1 VLRFDE
7 KLGTWDFL
15 GSNQTVVSAQRI
27 QQGQDRQQAAGLSL
41 DKVLDPEAFLK
52 HDAPSATVTPN
63 CTAGTFLNL
72 TSSRCVACSA
82 GRSSPAGAVDSS
94 ECSCAGGSYYDAA
107 SDLCVCPEGRIFAAG
122 TTGLSGCLCAVQ
134 GVFTNCDLNA
144 LLGEHAPHSVY
155 VAEAWNGS
163 ALVDLSGN
171 GRHAVLMAGTVASA
185 AASGDG
191 AANAVTSISGTT
203 ATKLL
208 WPESSIPSTFTVCSV
223 TRYTG
228 GGMGR
233 ILQCLASPTQS
244 MDWLHG
250 HESSKRGVA
259 YYSSGSWLTSPANHG
274 VVDDW
279 LVMCGTNTGA
289 TAPGNIILDQVQIGM
304 ADGGNGG
311 GRLNTGYFAAS
322 DWALHSLLIWDYSMG
337 TTDMKRVTA
346 ALREILDTDTYGQ
359 TLV

>member
-1 VLRFDE
+1 MN
-7 KLGTWDFL
+7 
-15 GSNQTVVSAQRI
+15 S
-27 QQGQDRQQAAGLSL
+27 
-41 DKVLDPEAFLK
+41 
-52 HDAPSATVTPN
+52 
-63 CTAGTFLNL
+63 
-72 TSSRCVACSA
+72 TSSLCVACPP
-82 GRSSPAGAVDSS
+82 GLTSP
-94 ECSCAGGSYYDAA
+94 GGSTTLWA
-107 SDLCVCPEGRIFAAG
+107 CVCP
-122 TTGLSGCLCAVQ
+122 SP
-134 GVFTNCDLNA
+134 GVFTNCRLNE
-144 LLGEHAPHSVY
+144 LLVERVPHSVY

-163 ALVDLSGN
+163 ALLDLSGN
-171 GRHAVLMAGTVASA
+171 GRHALLTEGTVATA
-185 AASGDG
+185 AASGHG
-191 AANAVTSISGTT
+191 VANAVTFISGNT
-203 ATKLL
+203 ATKML
-208 WPESSIPSTFTVCSV
+208 WPENSIPSTFTVCSV

>member
-1 VLRFDE
+1 MPAFGRGWEGSVHLSGMQHRSLMEEGGRVAEGGEGLDGRSDVARELARRRAIRRVDVRTGLGPRAAAAVWDRARSASVLRFDE

-134 GVFTNCDLNA
+134 GVFTNCD
-144 LLGEHAPHSVY
+144 
-155 VAEAWNGS
+155 
-163 ALVDLSGN
+163 
-171 GRHAVLMAGTVASA
+171 
-185 AASGDG
+185 
-191 AANAVTSISGTT
+191 
-203 ATKLL
+203 
-208 WPESSIPSTFTVCSV
+208 
-223 TRYTG
+223 
-228 GGMGR
+228 
-233 ILQCLASPTQS
+233 
-244 MDWLHG
+244 
-250 HESSKRGVA
+250 
-259 YYSSGSWLTSPANHG
+259 
-274 VVDDW
+274 
-279 LVMCGTNTGA
+279 
-289 TAPGNIILDQVQIGM
+289 
-304 ADGGNGG
+304 
-311 GRLNTGYFAAS
+311 
-322 DWALHSLLIWDYSMG
+322 
-337 TTDMKRVTA
+337 
-346 ALREILDTDTYGQ
+346 
-359 TLV
+359 

>member
-1 VLRFDE
+1 M
-7 KLGTWDFL
+7 K
-15 GSNQTVVSAQRI
+15 Q
-27 QQGQDRQQAAGLSL
+27 
-41 DKVLDPEAFLK
+41 VLDPEAFLK

-171 GRHAVLMAGTVASA
+171 GRHAVLMVAGTVASA

-228 GGMGR
+228 GSSGR
-233 ILQCLASPTQS
+233 ILNCKESPTQPK
-244 MDWLHG
+244 DWLHG
-250 HESSKRGVA
+250 HVYGLRGTA
-259 YYSSGSWLTSPANHG
+259 YYQFWTAARTTFGD
-274 VVDDW
+274 VDDW
-279 LVMCGTNTGA
+279 LVMCGTNAEA
-289 TAPGNIILDQVQIGM
+289 TAPGNIVLNQSEIGASGDGVGGCRLSIGY
-304 ADGGNGG
+304 ADV
-311 GRLNTGYFAAS
+311 S
-322 DWALHSLLIWDYSMG
+322 DWALHSVLIWDYSLG
-337 TTDMKRVTA
+337 TTDMKRVTK
-346 ALREILDTDTYGQ
+346 ALREVLDTDTYGQ
-359 TLV
+359 ALV